1 MASLT
6 DIASPDEFTVIT
18 QSVQRALV
26 KTTQAANVLANEDL
40 QFQRTVNPRVAKRLD
55 ACGSRLLNLANGLLK
70 SGARKDQRA
79 PILEDVDDIEVQWR
93 GIVDVID
100 GLLEQAD
107 TCLDD
112 YTGLVKRKVAPTTE
126 PVCANDIKHIES
138 C

>member
-1 MASLT
+1 MADT
-6 DIASPDEFTVIT
+6 TPPEEFTAIT

-40 QFQRTVNPRVAKRLD
+40 QFQRTINPRVAKRLD
-55 ACGSRLLNLANGLLK
+55 ACGSRLLNLTNGLLK
-70 SGARKDQRA
+70 AGARKDQRA
-79 PILEDVDDIEVQWR
+79 PVLEDVDDIEVQWR
-93 GIVDVID
+93 GVVDVID

-112 YTGLVKRKVAPTTE
+112 YTGLVKRKEAPTIE
-126 PVCANDIKHIES
+126 AVCANDSRNTQS